1 MLLSFKLSTV
11 YQSMSSDN
19 TNGKIVNFF
28 FMTTM
33 IKTSTLINNNDD
45 TKIIFTFQGRE
56 EEFLGSL

>member
-1 MLLSFKLSTV
+1 
-11 YQSMSSDN
+11 MSSDN

-33 IKTSTLINNNDD
+33 IKTSTLINNNND